1 IWRQTA
7 HCVSAVLVLV
17 IWSNVLMYVKGA
29 NIPTIQFVFLTVVF
43 SFYLHGVRWG
53 LIYSISAT
61 LPVVLHTV
69 FSEKTFYVF
78 TNAPQAINKPAY
90 VFVIVYNFL
99 LILFLHYH
107 FFRAFIHNIR
117 ELVRAGNEQKILN
130 DR

>member
-1 IWRQTA
+1 MLVWGLTLNAAFLVISVVIYSIFGPFLQLARAAVLLVMGSLLLLAVIKKPIWRQTA

-17 IWSNVLMYVKGA
+17 IWSNVLIYVKGA

-78 TNAPQAINKPAY
+78 
-90 VFVIVYNFL
+90 
-99 LILFLHYH
+99 
-107 FFRAFIHNIR
+107 
-117 ELVRAGNEQKILN
+117 
-130 DR
+130 